1 MKKPRQ
7 FGNYW
12 LLDRINVG
20 GMAEVWKAK
29 SFGSNGFER
38 IVAIKRIL
46 PNIAEDKEFIDMFVD
61 EAKISVQLTHPNIAQ
76 VTDLDKV
83 DDQYYIAMEYIQGKD
98 LRTIFEHLKTRRTPM
113 DISQACFITMKV
125 CEGLDYAHKKK
136 DNQGNELNIVHRD
149 VSPQNILISYEGDVK
164 IIDFGIA
171 KAAGKASQTQAG
183 ILKGKFGYMSPEQ
196 VRGMALDG
204 RSDIFSLGIIFYE
217 LLTNERLFYGESDF
231 STLEKVRNVE
241 ILPPSAYN
249 PSIPRQL
256 ESIILKALEKEREDR
271 YQSAMEFH
279 DELQAF
285 MFANG
290 WFYSRKDLAD
300 WMKREFKGDIEK
312 EKQKMDEYA
321 QYTYEMLVGMGGTP
335 RSSATSSGAMASA
348 SASSMSVLPA
358 SRPAA
363 APANLSEFWDDE
375 EVETSIQEKKDA
387 APRRKA
393 PAGPRKTILGMGA
406 PVLPQGAAPPPS
418 KAAPLNLL
426 DDEDANTPANVLNM
440 GYQKPVQLAPTV
452 AVNASVVDAVRDFVP
467 VSTPVKQQVAS
478 TSVLL
483 STPEVASASGGG
495 KTLLIV
501 VTLLSSLGL
510 AVFLVWW
517 FLLRKPAVTQ
527 SELEIRSV
535 DVAGPCIMKINDQVL
550 QDANG
555 KPLSVCSA
563 KIMRPNGQYRV
574 EIQAPGYMPYSYVV
588 DLKANYVLQV
598 QMVKALVKMY
608 IDGVPKGASVQ
619 IDDKEYQ
626 EKTPWVG
633 VDFQPGNHKIVISH
647 PDFHPY
653 TVTENK
659 QAGEEVRIQYAL
671 WPKKITLTVPVVTP
685 GTTLCIL
692 QSPTEEPLPT
702 QCMVSPNSPYVFKP
716 VQNVKYYLRI
726 SKKDYKP
733 MILPMNF
740 EGQTM
745 WSPPAVVALEKIDS
759 TPSPTPDPQPLET
772 HSMPPVVV
780 VLPMDRP
787 MIEPTPPPEMQPM
800 VDMTLPSPM
809 GGETGTL
816 RLSSKPTAMIM
827 VNGQNM
833 GYTPK
838 KLNLPAGTHKITL
851 INNEQGLKKT
861 ITVTI
866 QAGAT
871 VTEIVP
877 LAE

>member
-98 LRTIFEHLKTRRTPM
+98 LRTIFEHLKTRHTPM
-113 DISQACFITMKV
+113 DISQACFVTMKV

-136 DNQGNELNIVHRD
+136 DNQGHDLNIVHRD

-196 VRGMALDG
+196 VRGLALDG

-217 LLTNERLFYGESDF
+217 LLTNERLFYGETDF

-256 ESIILKALEKEREDR
+256 ESIILRALEKEREHR

-300 WMKREFKGDIEK
+300 WMKREFKADIEK

-321 QYTYEMLVGMGGTP
+321 QYTYEMLVGMGGAP
-335 RSSATSSGAMASA
+335 RSSSPSSSA
-348 SASSMSVLPA
+348 LPA
-358 SRPAA
+358 ASQPKPAA
-363 APANLSEFWDDE
+363 APANLSEFWDDD
-375 EVETSIQEKKDA
+375 EVETAIQEKTRDGGGRK
-387 APRRKA
+387 KA
-393 PAGPRKTILGMGA
+393 PPAAARRTLMGMGSPPQ
-406 PVLPQGAAPPPS
+406 PVLPSPRSAQPD
-418 KAAPLNLL
+418 PLSVL
-426 DDEDANTPANVLNM
+426 DDENSDTPAGVPAE
-440 GYQKPVQLAPTV
+440 PVSAAPS
-452 AVNASVVDAVRDFVP
+452 ARASGPQSPAYSSPADAVRDFVP
-467 VSTPVKQQVAS
+467 AS
-478 TSVLL
+478 
-483 STPEVASASGGG
+483 PAMPQPMPASAALPSAASDAAASGGG
-495 KTLLIV
+495 KNLLIV
-501 VTLLSSLGL
+501 VTLISSLLL
-510 AVFLVWW
+510 AGFLLWW
-517 FLLRKPAVTQ
+517 FLLRKPAAAE

-535 DVAGPCIMKINDQVL
+535 DVAGPCIIKINDQVL
-550 QDANG
+550 QDAQG
-555 KPLSVCSA
+555 KPLSACSA
-563 KIMRPNGQYRV
+563 KVMRPNGQYRV
-574 EIQAPGYMPYSYVV
+574 EIQAPGYMPYSFVV
-588 DLKANYVLQV
+588 DLRANYVLQV

-619 IDDKEYQ
+619 IDGKEYQ

-633 VDFQPGNHKIVISH
+633 VDFAPGNHKIQISH

-653 TVTENK
+653 ELAENK
-659 QAGEEVRIQYAL
+659 QAGEEIRIQYAL
-671 WPKKITLTVPVVTP
+671 FPKKVTLTVPVATA

-702 QCMVSPNSPYVFKP
+702 QCQVSPNSPYVFEP
-716 VQNVKYYLRI
+716 QPNVKYYLRA
-726 SKKDYKP
+726 SKKDYKSV
-733 MILPMNF
+733 ILPMNF

-745 WSPPAVVALEKIDS
+745 WSPPAVVALEKSDS
-759 TPSPTPDPQPLET
+759 SSPQPPDIGPVET
-772 HSMPPVVV
+772 PPMPPVVV
-780 VLPMDRP
+780 VIPMDRP
-787 MIEPTPPPEMQPM
+787 MDITPEMAPVEM
-800 VDMTLPSPM
+800 APVVDMTPPPM

-838 KLNLPAGTHKITL
+838 KLELPAGTHKVTL

-866 QAGAT
+866 KAGAT

-877 LAE
+877 LNE